1 MTTAVPSS
9 RPRRWVTRSLLVVC
23 LLGVYNAN
31 LRQVSSLDTYA
42 SRLVPIALLRHGELT
57 LDRFFPDK
65 AGDFPDEY
73 LSTYLYRTGG
83 HLYDSHPP
91 VGSLLALPIYAL
103 PVWLGVPEDTDAA
116 GNLMSKLSASAFMAL
131 AALILVVALST
142 VGRQV
147 ALPDAG
153 RFDPETVALGAVV
166 IFALGTSVWS
176 AGSQALWSHTP
187 AVLGYALAVWGVVS
201 GFGAVAG
208 VAAGLA
214 AVARPATAPA
224 ALLLIGFLIHRA
236 MRHRA
241 AGGGV
246 AAETGEAIK
255 GVACLGLVGGLGVL
269 FNLMVFGNVGG
280 GAAGRT
286 TNWVEAFGAS
296 NMFEGSLLTGL
307 AGLTISPSRGILVF
321 SPVVLLA
328 VVGGYR
334 VWRTRLDALA
344 TIEGQDAVLLGRY
357 ATLGAVAMLL
367 VYSQYLVW
375 WGGHGFGPRY
385 LTEMMP
391 LAALL
396 FVFGLMDPGRL
407 SRPAPTRRA
416 PRPMT
421 LRATALIVLCAY
433 SIGIQ
438 ALGAFCWPSPWTLD
452 GASVYVPKLWD
463 WQDNQIASCI
473 RSGPRVDPMA
483 RRLIER
489 LGL

>member
-1 MTTAVPSS
+1 M
-9 RPRRWVTRSLLVVC
+9 
-23 LLGVYNAN
+23 
-31 LRQVSSLDTYA
+31 
-42 SRLVPIALLRHGELT
+42 
-57 LDRFFPDK
+57 
-65 AGDFPDEY
+65 
-73 LSTYLYRTGG
+73 
-83 HLYDSHPP
+83 
-91 VGSLLALPIYAL
+91 
-103 PVWLGVPEDTDAA
+103 
-116 GNLMSKLSASAFMAL
+116 
-131 AALILVVALST
+131 
-142 VGRQV
+142 
-147 ALPDAG
+147 
-153 RFDPETVALGAVV
+153 
-166 IFALGTSVWS
+166 
-176 AGSQALWSHTP
+176 
-187 AVLGYALAVWGVVS
+187 
-201 GFGAVAG
+201 
-208 VAAGLA
+208 
-214 AVARPATAPA
+214 
-224 ALLLIGFLIHRA
+224 
-236 MRHRA
+236 
-241 AGGGV
+241 
-246 AAETGEAIK
+246 
-255 GVACLGLVGGLGVL
+255 
-269 FNLMVFGNVGG
+269 
-280 GAAGRT
+280 
-286 TNWVEAFGAS
+286 
-296 NMFEGSLLTGL
+296 TGL
-307 AGLTISPSRGILVF
+307 AGLTISPSRGILVY

-328 VVGGYR
+328 VVGAYR

-367 VYSQYLVW
+367 AYSQYLVW

-421 LRATALIVLCAY
+421 LRATLIVLCAY

>member
-1 MTTAVPSS
+1 MTTALSS
-9 RPRRWVTRSLLVVC
+9 FRSRWVTRSLLVVC
-23 LLGVYNAN
+23 LLLVYNAN

-42 SRLVPIALLRHGELT
+42 SRQVPIALLRHGELT
-57 LDRFFPDK
+57 LDRFFPDL
-65 AGDFPDEY
+65 AGDHPDAY

-91 VGSLLALPIYAL
+91 VGSLMALPVYAI
-103 PVWLGVPEDTDAA
+103 PVWLGVPRDADAA
-116 GNLMSKLSASAFMAL
+116 GSLLSKLSASLFMAM
-131 AALILVVALST
+131 AALALFVALST

-147 ALPDAG
+147 APHGTG
-153 RFDPETVALGAVV
+153 RFTPETAAMIAVV
-166 IFALGTSVWS
+166 IFGLGTSVWS
-176 AGSQALWSHTP
+176 AASQALWTHTP
-187 AVLGYALAVWGVVS
+187 AVLGYALAVWGIVS

-208 VAAGLA
+208 AAAGLA
-214 AVARPATAPA
+214 AVARPATAPV

-241 AGGGV
+241 AGGAAV
-246 AAETGEAIK
+246 AETGQAIK
-255 GVACLGLVGGLGVL
+255 GVVCLGLVAGSGVL
-269 FNLMVFGNVGG
+269 FNLMICGSVAG

-286 TNWVEAFGAS
+286 TNWVEAFGVS
-296 NMFEGSLLTGL
+296 SMFEGSLLTGL

-328 VVGGYR
+328 VVGGFR
-334 VWRTRLDALA
+334 VWRTRLGGLA
-344 TIEGQDAVLLGRY
+344 SIQVQDAVLLGRY

-367 VYSQYLVW
+367 TYSQYLVW

-385 LTEMMP
+385 LTDVMP

-396 FVFGLMDPGRL
+396 FLFGLVDL
-407 SRPAPTRRA
+407 DRPARLKSAAGPS
-416 PRPMT
+416 PRMT
-421 LRATALIVLCAY
+421 LRATALIVLGTY

-438 ALGAFCWPSPWTLD
+438 AVGAFCWPSPWTRD
-452 GASVYVPKLWD
+452 GSSAYVAKLWD
-463 WQDNQIASCI
+463 WEDNQIASCV

-483 RRLIER
+483 RRLFER